1 MRNIFLIAVLAIVI
15 TSCKKEKGNSS
26 INEQTKIEQSYK
38 WGANEDRYL
47 NTLKSFKNEFKGFYT
62 TESTFLCTSSGQDS
76 TYGFFQD
83 SMIIEGP
90 YVTAKAEQFEVAAQN
105 CMEFQAVIDS
115 AKLYLESEG
124 FSDIVSLWYNTPK
137 SHWVVYAANT
147 VIDLKGQLIANYARG
162 NQTEKVWNCV
172 LQAIGYTAAAEL
184 IANWST
190 MSRQAIIKAVGKL
203 AKKHLGVFG
212 AIIAVGSFIDCM
224 WG

>member
-1 MRNIFLIAVLAIVI
+1 MRSIFLIAVLAIVVS
-15 TSCKKEKGNSS
+15 SCKKEKNSS
-26 INEQTKIEQSYK
+26 LTNEQPKIEQSYK
-38 WGANEDRYL
+38 WGSNEDRYL
-47 NTLKSFKNEFKGFYT
+47 NVLKSFKNEFKGFNT

-90 YVTAKAEQFEVAAQN
+90 YVTAKAEQFELAAQN
-105 CMEFQAVIDS
+105 CMEFHTVIDS
-115 AKLYLESEG
+115 AKAYLIAEG
-124 FSDIVSLWYNTPK
+124 FSDIVDLWYNTPK

-147 VIDLKGQLIANYARG
+147 VIDLKGQLLASYARD
-162 NQTEKVWNCV
+162 NQTEKLWNCV

-184 IANWST
+184 IANWAH
-190 MSRQAIIKAVGKL
+190 MSRQAIVKAVGKL
-203 AKKHLGVFG
+203 ARKHLGVFG